1 VVLETLA
8 LIEIMMR
15 ESSDAEMH
23 CIMKEREFG
32 YLLFEML
39 SLQMHEE
46 VISVPTVVRQFDHP
60 LSGFIDR
67 VISVFCWTTL
77 RFAN

>member
-1 VVLETLA
+1 MSSCCRCLIDKQRKTKVVLETLA

-39 SLQMHEE
+39 SLEMHEE
-46 VISVPTVVRQFDHP
+46 VISV
-60 LSGFIDR
+60 L
-67 VISVFCWTTL
+67 CLTTL
-77 RFAN
+77 RLANLTQ